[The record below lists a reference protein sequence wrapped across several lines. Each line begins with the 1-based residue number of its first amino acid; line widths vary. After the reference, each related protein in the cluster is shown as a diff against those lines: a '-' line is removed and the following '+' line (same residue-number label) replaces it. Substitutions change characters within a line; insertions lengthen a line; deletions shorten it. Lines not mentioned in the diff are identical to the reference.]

1 MKLLVVG
8 AGFSGISAAL
18 AARRAG
24 ASVKLVHGAAGASG
38 LYAGGVDGPALPEQ
52 GARAEQLRELA
63 VALGLRLHART
74 VLATREGVVRAA
86 AGADAALL
94 DLAPLAGK
102 RIALVDVPRD
112 DWDAP
117 LLLRSFAESDW
128 ARSTGTRFELVALDL
143 LEKSSQRRVS
153 PFDFAT
159 SFERAERPA
168 WLAAVLK
175 DRAGPDAWLFGPW
188 LGVKRDLARELTLAV
203 GVPVGEVTSPPG
215 GVAGA
220 RFEARRDALL
230 HALEV
235 EVVVGRAIGLRSS
248 PASVALSL
256 EGGSEL
262 TADALVLAAGGF
274 VSGALRLS
282 GALSGA
288 EPAGFELSL
297 AGLPP
302 VQAQGEPVRPVSSLF
317 GVDLAAR
324 GRQLLERVGLAASA
338 RGEVLGASRVFA
350 AGDLLAPEPPSVGH
364 ALTSGLEAGTVAA
377 NFGS

>member
-1 MKLLVVG
+1 MKVLVLG
-8 AGFSGISAAL
+8 AGFAGVAAAF

-24 ASVKLVHGAAGASG
+24 ASVTLVHASAGASS
-38 LYAGGVDGPALPEQ
+38 LYAGSVDGPALSLPGPPALLQ
-52 GARAEQLRELA
+52 ELG
-63 VALGLRLHART
+63 VGLGLRLNART
-74 VLATREGVVRAA
+74 VVATREGVVRSSG
-86 AGADAALL
+86 GADAALL

-117 LLLRSFAESDW
+117 LLARSFADSDW
-128 ARSTGTRFELVALDL
+128 ARSTGTHFQLTPLDL

-153 PFDFAT
+153 PFDFAC

-168 WLAAVLK
+168 WLIQVLK
-175 DRAGPDAWLFGPW
+175 HQPAADAWLFGPW
-188 LGVKRDLARELTLAV
+188 LGVKRDLARELSAAV

-230 HALEV
+230 GALEV
-235 EVVVGRAIGLRSS
+235 DVIVARASAVRAVAAGISLVV
-248 PASVALSL
+248 
-256 EGGSEL
+256 EGGREL
-262 TADALVLAAGGF
+262 AADALVLAAGGF
-274 VSGALRLS
+274 VSGAVRLA

-288 EPAGFELSL
+288 EPAGFELGL
-297 AGLPP
+297 TGLPP
-302 VQAQGEPVRPVSSLF
+302 VQTRGEPVRPVSSLF

-324 GRQLLERVGLAASA
+324 GRQLLEHVGLPVSA
-338 RGEVLGASRVFA
+338 RGEVLGATRIFA

-364 ALTSGLEAGTVAA
+364 ALASGLAAGAAAA
-377 NFGS
+377 NFSG